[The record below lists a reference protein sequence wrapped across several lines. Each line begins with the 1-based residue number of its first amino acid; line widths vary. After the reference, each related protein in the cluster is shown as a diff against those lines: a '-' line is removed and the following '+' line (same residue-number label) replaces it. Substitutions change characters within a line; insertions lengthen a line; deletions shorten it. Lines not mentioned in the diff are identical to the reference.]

1 MSESPVSTN
10 MTASQLADFRNAALV
25 IVGALLTDR
34 KYLLLVLGEGES
46 EGSTS
51 VSSIVS
57 EESTFEIRDFP
68 DTDPDSIEAIRPDER
83 IMPVWRNFVRY
94 GIESGLL
101 TLTVVGD
108 SYTRLRLTLNRNVA
122 GGLLTGKS

>member
-25 IVGALLTDR
+25 IVGALLADR
-34 KYLLLVLGEGES
+34 KYLLLVLSEGES
-46 EGSTS
+46 GTPASG
-51 VSSIVS
+51 SSIVS
-57 EESTFEIRDFP
+57 DDSTFEIRDFP
-68 DTDPDSIEAIRPDER
+68 DTDPDSIEAIRPNER
-83 IMPVWRNFVRY
+83 MIPVWRNFVRY

-108 SYTRLRLTLNRNVA
+108 AYTRLRLTLNRNVA